1 MRLSSA
7 GSKAHD
13 PSDPKPTTP
22 LRQIAGNVA
31 MTSTMG
37 TAWYRLAAVPWSFRP
52 DRDRESHIIN
62 QAVVAAQLTGKKIH
76 IRGTT
81 TPFPVRTW
89 AEQHHTMVVEKGRPY
104 GAGPLECWPDLLEG
118 EQRLFLGEHQS
129 EKEVFVGVD
138 FLRRSIWNQSA
149 ATLAPERVGPL
160 TRELG
165 RQHAKLA
172 ALDTLMGRAGM
183 NGSPVTGPADGVA
196 AAPQFL
202 SGIPGPGQAADLG
215 GRRVGGR

>member
-62 QAVVAAQLTGKKIH
+62 QAVVAAQLTGRNIH

-89 AEQHHTMVVEKGRPY
+89 AEQHHNMVVEKGRPY
-104 GAGPLECWPDLLEG
+104 GAGPLECWPDLLVV
-118 EQRLFLGEHQS
+118 RL
-129 EKEVFVGVD
+129 
-138 FLRRSIWNQSA
+138 
-149 ATLAPERVGPL
+149 
-160 TRELG
+160 
-165 RQHAKLA
+165 
-172 ALDTLMGRAGM
+172 
-183 NGSPVTGPADGVA
+183 
-196 AAPQFL
+196 
-202 SGIPGPGQAADLG
+202 
-215 GRRVGGR
+215 